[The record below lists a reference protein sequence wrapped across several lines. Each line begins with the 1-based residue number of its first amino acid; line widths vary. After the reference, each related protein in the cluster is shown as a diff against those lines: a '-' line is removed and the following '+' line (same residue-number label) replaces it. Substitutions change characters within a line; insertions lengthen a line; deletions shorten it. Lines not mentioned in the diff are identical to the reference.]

1 MYRSAFFYGVGMP
14 SFQQAQSI
22 ILESVNPLPATT
34 VSLLDAVSMVACETV
49 PAGWDLP
56 TFDNS
61 AMDGYAVRA
70 AECESGRELAVA
82 GSVMAGDRYGQ
93 SLPPFTAVK
102 IMTGAAVPDDCDA
115 VIPFEEI
122 LLEAPESITVPAGV
136 KKGQHIRFTGED
148 VRSGET
154 VVSPGTVI
162 RAAEVSMLAATGI
175 TTVNVFRRVRVAILS
190 TGDELVEVGAD
201 IPAGGIINSNSPAL
215 AAAVLEAGGEPVM
228 LGIAR
233 DNRES
238 LREKVTAGLG
248 CDVLVT
254 SAGVSAG
261 ERDLVREV
269 LAEVGVKPVF
279 WKVDL
284 KPGGPT
290 AFGLKGATP
299 VFSLPGNP
307 VSSLLTFEEFVRPAL
322 LKMMGHKRVFRPAF
336 KGILDEEI
344 HKKAGKASL
353 LRIKVLRDGDF
364 FRIRSAG
371 NQQTGLQKTLLHAD
385 AVALLSADSS
395 FFAVGEKVPFHFLAD
410 SAMLAEEGC

>member
-1 MYRSAFFYGVGMP
+1 MP

-22 ILESVNPLPATT
+22 ILESVNPLPAIS
-34 VSLLDAVSMVACETV
+34 VSLLDAVNMVACETV

-82 GSVMAGDRYGQ
+82 GSVMAGDRYDQ
-93 SLPPFTAVK
+93 SLPLFSAVK

-122 LLEAPESITVPAGV
+122 LLETPERIRVPVGV
-136 KKGQHIRFTGED
+136 NKGQHIRFTGED
-148 VRSGET
+148 IRSGET

-162 RAAEVSMLAATGI
+162 RAAEVSMLAATGM
-175 TTVNVFRRVRVAILS
+175 TAVKVFRRVRVAILS
-190 TGDELVEVGAD
+190 TGDELVDVGAD
-201 IPAGGIINSNSPAL
+201 IPVGGIINSNSPAL
-215 AAAVLEAGGEPVM
+215 AAAVLEAGGKPIM

-269 LAEVGVKPVF
+269 LAEVGVKPFF

-336 KGILDEEI
+336 KGILDEEV

-353 LRIKVLRDGDF
+353 LRVKVQRNGDF

-385 AVALLSADSS
+385 AVALLPADSS
-395 FFAVGEKVPFHFLAD
+395 FFAVGEKVAFHFLAD
-410 SAMLAEEGC
+410 SAILAEEGC